1 MHIEKNICDNIVGT
15 LLELEGRNKDTV
27 SARIDLKK
35 FKIWEKYWLKK
46 IVKDDDDAAVTYA
59 KPLHRG
65 RFRRN
70 RRDIC
75 VGIWQTLGSQMVIAQ
90 TGEDV

>member
-46 IVKDDDDAAVTYA
+46 IVKDDDDA
-59 KPLHRG
+59 
-65 RFRRN
+65 
-70 RRDIC
+70 
-75 VGIWQTLGSQMVIAQ
+75 MVYSKC
-90 TGEDV
+90 